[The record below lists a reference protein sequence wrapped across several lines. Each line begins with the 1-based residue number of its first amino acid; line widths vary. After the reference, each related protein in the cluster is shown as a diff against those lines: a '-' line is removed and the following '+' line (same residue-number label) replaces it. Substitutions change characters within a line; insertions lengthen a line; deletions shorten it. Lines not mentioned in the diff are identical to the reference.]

1 MIQKNGHII
10 AIDQAKVNAPLSG
23 NGRSDS
29 PIGLNLK
36 IDDTLS
42 GNGTNSKPLGVKSD
56 LYVTNEDFSIYS
68 AVPHAVVSSTDK
80 NVTITSAFNDGV
92 AYYDISF
99 TADPIV
105 SDTNIFGV
113 DGIRARWDSSTSAYY
128 IGVSAKYLSANA
140 LNNYSGNWQNTYNT
154 VKANSA
160 KWNEASAFS
169 SNSGK
174 FALKTDVDN
183 KFTAT
188 SAWAK
193 ATFASASQLDYYY
206 KKTETSANG
215 ELDAAFNKKQDK
227 LTPAQLSAIS
237 SVSSIKSDLATH
249 VDNTDIHIQESE
261 RDTWNTVSSKTDK
274 SYVDKG
280 LADTSAWAKE
290 TFQPIGEYLSANVL
304 DDLSGHWDS
313 VYNSVLANSASW
325 NETSAT
331 LNTNSGKWDSVY
343 NSVLDNSASWN
354 ETSAT
359 LKTNSGYWDSVY
371 SSVLNNSANW
381 NETSAVVNENS
392 GFWGQAYT
400 ALTSTSAIWNN
411 HSALSA
417 TKLDKD
423 AFEEWSATTEAWDKI
438 YYSGADGIKVDEHII
453 SISADYL
460 SANALDDYSGRWNS
474 VYDSVFDNS
483 ASWNETSATL
493 KENSGKWEES
503 YTALTDTSATWNNHS
518 ALSATK
524 LDVSSFENWKTTEF
538 EPVKTDVETLKANSA
553 HYPVESTNEY
563 ITVNSADHKFALT
576 FVSGDLATQTWV
588 EGRLGKFGGYV
599 PCEGTDPDNHPNVE
613 NPDPKKMYLVPKDGT
628 TAPDRYY
635 NWIVTGNETTGW
647 LCVGDTSMD
656 LTPYLKIS
664 DISGVSGNWNTAY
677 TYVTANSA
685 NIESVSS
692 TVNANSGKWNEVS
705 AFSANSGKFVT
716 SALNDFTAGLAHVLT
731 KDEQDNV
738 AWSGIDLSDLGKMYP
753 ITSLTP
759 DLVSATISAVDG
771 TSAYVLSAKEPEP
784 VEYFNI
790 SADKMSAWSGTE
802 DNTKYYFLS
811 GANISGNN
819 GISAE
824 YNPEI
829 NQWDIGLK
837 NPNYN
842 YAVART
848 NVTTLT
854 ATSETISG
862 FVDIDAAG
870 ITFKN
875 DVVTLDKGLYHVD
888 IQVNV
893 PVETIDE
900 SYYDVTLTP
909 SLSYAVLRQT
919 IDASYAHNTTLDLS
933 FDINLL
939 TDDNELTFTLAG
951 LPVGASYRVENFQI
965 HEVTTIDSLIDIDG
979 GIYHAG
985 VATQIDGQNNINVQ
999 FNPASGIDVDAN
1011 NKLYVKLGKGLKFD
1025 EAGAAAGTL
1034 TLDNVTEE
1042 VVDTVQNLKSELD
1055 NKLTMNMNYSD
1066 AKKVGSPVN
1075 AVDGGGACMVA
1086 SLFHVNLTHE
1096 INENTE
1102 LTIYCSQAC
1111 PQSDALP
1118 YMFGVFEYN
1127 FNYYDNDPSSP
1138 THGTYRP
1145 QTTWLFD
1152 TGILDAT
1159 IPANKY
1165 TMKVKNIR
1173 PVTSYSGQD
1182 AQGNIWVNDYK
1193 AEMRSDRL
1201 YYAAMFCR
1209 QKTDSFKLL
1218 CDEGYEANTNSNP
1231 KITWFNDNMKYC
1243 GPLSATVPA
1252 NIGDWGQWGSTAW
1265 EAVKGSMTFNDVN
1278 WWGNNTS
1285 EPDNTYREK
1294 NTAYRYLLQ
1303 IRNNNTN
1310 VGGN

>member
-80 NVTITSAFNDGV
+80 NVTITPDFKDGV

-105 SDTNIFGV
+105 SDTNILGV

-249 VDNTDIHIQESE
+249 VGDTDVHIQGGE
-261 RDTWNTVSSKTDK
+261 RDTWNTVTAKADK

-290 TFQPIGEYLSANVL
+290 TFQPIGEYLSANAL

-343 NSVLDNSASWN
+343 NSVFDNSASWN

-371 SSVLNNSANW
+371 NSVLANSASW

-400 ALTSTSAIWNN
+400 ALTSTSATWNN

-423 AFEEWSATTEAWDKI
+423 AFEEWSATTDAWDKI

-453 SISADYL
+453 SISANYL
-460 SANALDDYSGRWNS
+460 SANALDNYSGKWNS

-503 YTALTDTSATWNNHS
+503 YTALTATSATWNNHS

-524 LDVSSFENWKTTEF
+524 LDTDVFDTWKTDEF
-538 EPVKTDVETLKANSA
+538 GPVKTDVETLKANSA
-553 HYPVESTNEY
+553 HNTVESKNEF
-563 ITVNSADHKFALT
+563 ITVQSATNKFVLE
-576 FVSGDLATQTWV
+576 FVSGDLADKPWV
-588 EGRLGKFGGYV
+588 TDAISAALADFGGFV
-599 PCEGTDPDNHPNVE
+599 PVDALPLTG
-613 NPDPKKMYLVPKDGT
+613 DPKKIYLIKDSTVTGV
-628 TAPDRYY
+628 DKSFE
-635 NWIVTGNETTGW
+635 WIVTGTGANTGW
-647 LCVGDTSMD
+647 YCIGDTSMD
-656 LTPYLKIS
+656 LDPYLKREEIS
-664 DISGVSGNWNTAY
+664 DVSGNWNSVY
-677 TYVTANSA
+677 ESVLANSA
-685 NIESVSS
+685 SWNETSATLKANSGYWDSVYESVLNNSASWDETSATLKANSGYWTSVYDTVSS
-692 TVNANSGKWNEVS
+692 TSANWNEAS

-716 SALNDFTAGLAHVLT
+716 SGDEIADEDLAYVIKKT
-731 KDEQDNV
+731 GDAV
-738 AWSGIDLSDLGKMYP
+738 AWSGIDLSDLGKIYP

-759 DLVSATISAVDG
+759 ELVSATVSAMG
-771 TSAYVLSAKEPEP
+771 ETSGYVLSAKEPEP
-784 VEYFNI
+784 FIQYSI
-790 SADKMSAWSGTE
+790 SASMMSAWTGI
-802 DNTKYYFLS
+802 DNDVNYYLLS
-811 GANISGNN
+811 GANINSNN

-824 YNPEI
+824 YIPES
-829 NQWDIGLK
+829 NQWNIGLDK
-837 NPNYN
+837 TNLVT
-842 YAVART
+842 YARFHT
-848 NVTTLT
+848 SNNTYTTSAEIT
-854 ATSETISG
+854 G
-862 FVDIDAAG
+862 FAQDDYIGTDIY
-870 ITFKN
+870 
-875 DVVTLDKGLYHVD
+875 LDNAEVYANSGLYHVD
-888 IQVNV
+888 MQVGITIPGNDNNYHSTILKSTTAPSRQV
-893 PVETIDE
+893 QQEIDGSYAHTETI
-900 SYYDVTLTP
+900 
-909 SLSYAVLRQT
+909 SLSYDIRVATDATKLTYT
-919 IDASYAHNTTLDLS
+919 IEDLPRNTTFFVKDLNVHRVICS
-933 FDINLL
+933 LSEIGGSTYQAGNGLLLQNDTFSVDIG
-939 TDDNELTFTLAG
+939 DG
-951 LPVGASYRVENFQI
+951 LEF
-965 HEVTTIDSLIDIDG
+965 
-979 GIYHAG
+979 
-985 VATQIDGQNNINVQ
+985 
-999 FNPASGIDVDAN
+999 SGNHIQ
-1011 NKLYVKLGKGLKFD
+1011 VKLGDGLKFD
-1025 EAGAAAGTL
+1025 ENAGVGVKAITINSQVEEVVESVQKMENDLDSKLTTNFPMPQIDNVYDFANDSISTISNGAGLICQAFTVPINNPIRLATQEEPAGTL
-1034 TLDNVTEE
+1034 FGVYAKQGFTPKIMLALYVYDWTHTDYVA
-1042 VVDTVQNLKSELD
+1042 DTGPIQIAAGRNEFPIKHINPNISELKSD
-1055 NKLTMNMNYSD
+1055 C
-1066 AKKVGSPVN
+1066 V
-1075 AVDGGGACMVA
+1075 
-1086 SLFHVNLTHE
+1086 
-1096 INENTE
+1096 
-1102 LTIYCSQAC
+1102 
-1111 PQSDALP
+1111 
-1118 YMFGVFEYN
+1118 
-1127 FNYYDNDPSSP
+1127 
-1138 THGTYRP
+1138 
-1145 QTTWLFD
+1145 
-1152 TGILDAT
+1152 
-1159 IPANKY
+1159 
-1165 TMKVKNIR
+1165 
-1173 PVTSYSGQD
+1173 
-1182 AQGNIWVNDYK
+1182 
-1193 AEMRSDRL
+1193 
-1201 YYAAMFCR
+1201 YYAAIYIPAEARAQNGLSLAGCPSYAAASFINAIPRFTVRTENITGIDMNDPDAGLNILKPDS
-1209 QKTDSFKLL
+1209 QTDYQWGPWS
-1218 CDEGYEANTNSNP
+1218 
-1231 KITWFNDNMKYC
+1231 DNYNEQ
-1243 GPLSATVPA
+1243 PTVPRFF
-1252 NIGDWGQWGSTAW
+1252 
-1265 EAVKGSMTFNDVN
+1265 M
-1278 WWGNNTS
+1278 
-1285 EPDNTYREK
+1285 
-1294 NTAYRYLLQ
+1294 Q
-1303 IRNNNTN
+1303 IRNGKIN
-1310 VGGN
+1310 